1 MLSKEWG
8 LLLGVSQTLY
18 PPLHPKK
25 KRKKGKQIIITQTH
39 RERCINN
46 GGQGDIFQR
55 SNERPIRGLP
65 WPFSSL
71 SNFNQSKALCGRR
84 HFLVF
89 QLLVSY
95 VLLTHFPYRS
105 NPISLSFSLPR
116 QICRIYFIVPCQTCL
131 HQMIWKAGS
140 SHWNFSSFFSSTQ
153 VAYLKIPK
161 RYGDNKFTN

>member
-18 PPLHPKK
+18 PPSHPKK
-25 KRKKGKQIIITQTH
+25 KRRKKEKKGKQIIITQTH

-65 WPFSSL
+65 WPSS
-71 SNFNQSKALCGRR
+71 SPANCNQSKALCGRR

-95 VLLTHFPYRS
+95 VLLPHL
-105 NPISLSFSLPR
+105 ISLQIKPYLSLSLSAWTDLSYLFYSSLSNVPASNDLKSR
-116 QICRIYFIVPCQTCL
+116 VKSLEFFFFFFIHPSCL
-131 HQMIWKAGS
+131 AQNTEES
-140 SHWNFSSFFSSTQ
+140 
-153 VAYLKIPK
+153 
-161 RYGDNKFTN
+161 